1 MARGRKAVYAA
12 LFAALGGIGLLAAI
26 SLKVSGPEGPFG
38 FSAAGSRSEPEVILQ
53 GVEMREIRKEG
64 APYKASS
71 EQATYSLLSRR
82 FSGTGVT
89 LELSGNGEVIVVR
102 APTAS
107 WDMQAGRI
115 FLPEGGSAES
125 RTGWSAA
132 VAVAYLSLPERM
144 LTSAGKA
151 RLTGPGLSVVGDNL
165 VWNWR
170 EGTLALELPKTR
182 LEPSRVLRK
191 RG

>member
-1 MARGRKAVYAA
+1 MARGRWAFFAA
-12 LFAALGGIGLLAAI
+12 LLAALGGIGVLAAI
-26 SLKVSGPEGPFG
+26 SLKGAGPKGPFG
-38 FSAAGSRSEPEVILQ
+38 ISAAGSRSEPEVILQ

-82 FSGTGVT
+82 FSGTDVT
-89 LELSGNGEVIVVR
+89 LELSGNGEELVVR

-107 WDMQAGRI
+107 WDMQTGRI

-125 RTGWSAA
+125 GAGWSAA

>member
-1 MARGRKAVYAA
+1 MARGGWAF
-12 LFAALGGIGLLAAI
+12 FAALLTALGGSGVLAAI
-26 SLKVSGPEGPFG
+26 SLKGAGPKGPIG
-38 FSAAGSRSEPEVILQ
+38 ISAAGSRSEPEVILQ

-82 FSGTGVT
+82 FSGTDVT
-89 LELSGNGEVIVVR
+89 LELSGNGEELVVR

-107 WDMQAGRI
+107 WDMQTGRI

-165 VWNWR
+165 VWSWK

-191 RG
+191 GG